1 MKATAIRKM
10 NVAIL
15 GAGDSGKST
24 FLKQISFK
32 YLTDFTS
39 NAQLINNLRDNI
51 IFSAKELMELAKQKN
66 VKIPDSELL
75 EKAETLTPEVAKII
89 NELPKNKEFCELLA
103 QHGDSLGLQ
112 GGTSGTE
119 FLFNNAVRIS
129 EPDYKPTDDDT
140 CWARAKT
147 TGIEKV
153 TIDLT
158 KSLRCIV
165 YDIGGQRSERKKWPK
180 IFNNIGVVVFMAAL
194 NEYDM
199 VLEED
204 EKKNRLHESLKI
216 WEKLTKSP
224 HFETA
229 QFILLFNKCDIFE
242 KKIQIKP
249 LNVMFATYD
258 DFAHDRTTST
268 YETSYRFIED
278 LFKKRF
284 HGKVQFETLVTN
296 STDKE
301 EWGKSWEKISAK
313 IEEVADEKSK
323 CEKSSTPRSEKTAK
337 RRNSASSN
345 DGSTKSKES
354 KSEKK

>member
-24 FLKQISFK
+24 FLKQVSFK
-32 YLTDFTS
+32 YLTDFTG
-39 NAQLINNLRDNI
+39 NTQLINNLRDNI

-66 VKIPDSELL
+66 VKIPNSEEL
-75 EKAETLTPEVAKII
+75 EKADILTAPIAKII
-89 NELPKNKEFCELLA
+89 NELTQNKDFMELLT

-112 GGTSGTE
+112 GGISGTE
-119 FLFNNAVRIS
+119 FLFNNAVRIADP
-129 EPDYKPTDDDT
+129 EYKPTDDDT

-153 TIDLT
+153 TIDIAKT
-158 KSLRCIV
+158 LRCIV

-180 IFNNIGVVVFMAAL
+180 IFNNIGVVIYMAAL

-242 KKIQIKP
+242 KKIQVKP
-249 LNVMFATYD
+249 LNGMFATYD
-258 DFAHDRTTST
+258 EFAKDRTST
-268 YETSYRFIED
+268 EYETGFRFIED

-301 EWGKSWEKISAK
+301 EWGKTWEKISEK
-313 IEEVADEKSK
+313 IIEVADDKLKSEVPK
-323 CEKSSTPRSEKTAK
+323 PEQTATK
-337 RRNSASSN
+337 KKRNSTTSSDLKAS
-345 DGSTKSKES
+345 
-354 KSEKK
+354 SEKK